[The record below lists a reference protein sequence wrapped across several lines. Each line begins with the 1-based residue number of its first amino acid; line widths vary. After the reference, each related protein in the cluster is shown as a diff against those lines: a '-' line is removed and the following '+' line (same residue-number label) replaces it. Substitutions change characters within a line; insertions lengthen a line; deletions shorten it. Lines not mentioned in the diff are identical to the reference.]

1 MISSPK
7 NVKIHIY
14 LITQQ
19 FTPSCLPNR
28 NENTYPQK
36 TCIRMCVIALFLRA
50 ESQNTQMSNKESCL
64 LVNRLW
70 CIHEILLNG
79 KKEATTVFITRG
91 HIVLQER
98 CQK

>member
-19 FTPSCLPNR
+19 FTPSYLPNR

-50 ESQNTQMSNKESCL
+50 ESQKHPNVQQ
-64 LVNRLW
+64 R
-70 CIHEILLNG
+70 ILSTS
-79 KKEATTVFITRG
+79 KQ
-91 HIVLQER
+91 IVVYS
-98 CQK
+98 